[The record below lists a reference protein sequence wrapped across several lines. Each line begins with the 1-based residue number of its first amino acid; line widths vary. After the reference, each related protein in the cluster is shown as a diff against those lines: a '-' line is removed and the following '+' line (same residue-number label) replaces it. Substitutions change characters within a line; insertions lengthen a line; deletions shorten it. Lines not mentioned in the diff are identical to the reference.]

1 MVTADQPSRMGI
13 SADQQTERT
22 GMPVEQN
29 TLARLL
35 QERRES
41 AGYSRARLGRIVG
54 VSAGTIEGWELGRVG
69 RPPFHEVMRIASFLR
84 IPLEDIQRAVFAD
97 AGPVPDREE
106 HPGQPERKKAGRK
119 KRPGAVPLLEAAFRL
134 YGWTDEAEAA
144 ESLATTPEQV
154 RSWRSG
160 RERMDV
166 ADYMALTTTV
176 NVGLVDAMKAGKAGD
191 REIAAAAD
199 VLGVRSE

>member
-1 MVTADQPSRMGI
+1 MEISVDPQMEGRARM
-13 SADQQTERT
+13 
-22 GMPVEQN
+22 PLEQN

-35 QERRES
+35 QDRRES
-41 AGYSRARLGRIVG
+41 AGYSRARLGKIVG

-84 IPLEDIQRAVFAD
+84 IPLEDIERAVFAD
-97 AGPVPDREE
+97 AGPVPDRDE

-134 YGWTDEAEAA
+134 YGWSDEQEAA
-144 ESLATTPEQV
+144 EALGTTPDQI
-154 RSWRSG
+154 RAWRGG
-160 RERMDV
+160 RERMEV
-166 ADYMALTTTV
+166 AEYMALTTTV
-176 NVGLVDAMKAGKAGD
+176 NVGLVDAMKSGRAGD

-199 VLGVRSE
+199 ALGVRAR

>member
-1 MVTADQPSRMGI
+1 MAL
-13 SADQQTERT
+13 
-22 GMPVEQN
+22 EQN

-35 QERRES
+35 QERREA
-41 AGYSRARLGRIVG
+41 AGYSRARLGKIVG

-84 IPLEDIQRAVFAD
+84 IPLEDIERAVFAD
-97 AGPVPDREE
+97 AGPVPDRDE

-134 YGWTDEAEAA
+134 YRWSDEQEAGDA
-144 ESLATTPEQV
+144 LGTSPEQI
-154 RSWRSG
+154 RAWRRG
-160 RERMDV
+160 RERMEV

-176 NVGLVDAMKAGKAGD
+176 NVGLVDAMKAGKTGD
-191 REIAAAAD
+191 RDIAAAAD
-199 VLGVRSE
+199 ALGVRSN

>member
-1 MVTADQPSRMGI
+1 MAL
-13 SADQQTERT
+13 
-22 GMPVEQN
+22 EQN

-41 AGYSRARLGRIVG
+41 AGYSRARLGKIVG

-84 IPLEDIQRAVFAD
+84 IPLEDIERAVFAD
-97 AGPVPDREE
+97 AGPVPDRDE

-134 YGWTDEAEAA
+134 YGWSDEQEAA
-144 ESLATTPEQV
+144 DALGTSPEQI
-154 RSWRSG
+154 RAWRSG
-160 RERMDV
+160 RERMEV

-176 NVGLVDAMKAGKAGD
+176 NVGLVDAMKAGKTGD
-191 REIAAAAD
+191 RDIAAAAD
-199 VLGVRSE
+199 ALGVRAR

>member
-1 MVTADQPSRMGI
+1 MEITVDPQMEDAARM
-13 SADQQTERT
+13 AL
-22 GMPVEQN
+22 EQN

-41 AGYSRARLGRIVG
+41 AGYSRARLGKIVG

-69 RPPFHEVMRIASFLR
+69 RPPFHEIMRIASFLR
-84 IPLEDIQRAVFAD
+84 IPLEDIERAVFAD
-97 AGPVPDREE
+97 AGPVPDRDD

-134 YGWTDEAEAA
+134 YGWSDEEEAA
-144 ESLATTPEQV
+144 DALGATPEQI
-154 RSWRSG
+154 RAWRSG
-160 RERMDV
+160 RERMEV

-176 NVGLVDAMKAGKAGD
+176 NVGLVDAMKAGKTGD
-191 REIAAAAD
+191 RDIAAAAD
-199 VLGVRSE
+199 ALGVRAR